1 MKPIGIKIDSDQA
14 TTDLKQWYA
23 SSVLTVLLA
32 LLLRVKVLPL

>member
-1 MKPIGIKIDSDQA
+1 MQTQPNN
-14 TTDLKQWYA
+14 TDLKQWYA